1 MPKIL
6 LFAPCE
12 KVIVDEKENTV
23 SLISILE
30 SVQIPIP
37 MSHDAKLP
45 GNVEIPSRWYLLSI
59 WQREENDAEQYE
71 QRAEIVLPDGRS
83 INPHSTP
90 IKFPPH
96 SRNARNVIQVGAWPL
111 SVKGHCLVKLSI
123 REVKPESQWREV
135 TTFPVYVDRPD

>member
-12 KVIVDEKENTV
+12 KVIIDHKENTV

-30 SVQIPIP
+30 RVHIPIP

-45 GNVEIPSRWYLLSI
+45 DNVEIPTRWFLLSI
-59 WQREENDAEQYE
+59 WQREDNDGEQYE
-71 QRAEIVLPDGRS
+71 QRYEIVLPDGRS
-83 INPHSTP
+83 INPHSTD
-90 IKFPPH
+90 IKFHPH
-96 SRNARNVIQVGAWPL
+96 LNNARNVVEVGAWPL
-111 SVKGHCLVKLSI
+111 SMKGHCLVKLSL

-135 TTFPVYVDRPD
+135 ATFPIYVDRPE